1 MYVSKR
7 PGVDFFLTEMA
18 KYYEVVVYTASL
30 NKYADPLLDQLDPNG
45 CIRARLFRDSCV
57 YHEGNYV
64 KDLSRLDRDLS
75 QAIIIDNSPSSY
87 TFHPENA
94 IDCTSYIDDPRDREL
109 DHIAKFLKGIRK
121 VHDVR
126 KVCSMWRQWPQI
138 PHTDG
143 ILYPHDDLESSSGEE
158 KKCDKVS

>member
-1 MYVSKR
+1 
-7 PGVDFFLTEMA
+7 MA

-30 NKYADPLLDQLDPNG
+30 NKYADPLLDQLDPKG

-87 TFHPENA
+87 IFHPENA
-94 IDCTSYIDDPRDREL
+94 IDCTSYIDDAHDREL

-121 VHDVR
+121 VNDVR

-158 KKCDKVS
+158 KKSDKVS